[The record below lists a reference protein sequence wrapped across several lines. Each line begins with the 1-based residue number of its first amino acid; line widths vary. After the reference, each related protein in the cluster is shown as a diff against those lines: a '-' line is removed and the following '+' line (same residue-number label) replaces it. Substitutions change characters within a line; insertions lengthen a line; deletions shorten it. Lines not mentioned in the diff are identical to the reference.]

1 MTAEPHVI
9 DVAQER
15 AEAIAMAGMVEKVAR
30 AIAKAQWEL
39 IGDKGFNPDD
49 AYDLTNNN
57 GRWVFDEMA
66 RAAIAAMREPTQVV
80 LDAGDGEDIFFANGA
95 LAEHSPALE
104 HWHAMVDA
112 ALEDNARSDD
122 LL

>member
-66 RAAIAAMREPTQVV
+66 RAAIGAMQEPTLPMQH
-80 LDAGDGEDIFFANGA
+80 AGCDVAKSYDLARKVYGA
-95 LAEHSPALE
+95 
-104 HWHAMVDA
+104 MTVA
-112 ALEDNARSDD
+112 ALSDNARSDD